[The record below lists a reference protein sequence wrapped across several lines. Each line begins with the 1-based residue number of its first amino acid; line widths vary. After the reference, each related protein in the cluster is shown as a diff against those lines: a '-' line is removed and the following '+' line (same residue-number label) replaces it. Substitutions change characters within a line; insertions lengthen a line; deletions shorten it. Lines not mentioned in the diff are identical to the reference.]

1 MKKLLWAILATAI
14 IAGANPETC
23 YAKKKSKKNDKKEQ
37 VKDTTA
43 KESKYEKLIK
53 GAKTQKGMFTLH
65 ITNDNKLLVE
75 VPDSLMNRTFLLSS
89 RVAATTD
96 PKIFVAGEMTTNPF
110 MIRFSKNEQSLFM
123 HLVQHRNIIDE
134 NDPIAASFDKNFGD
148 PIIKAFKIST
158 QNGKDVVV
166 DMSDFFKG
174 NEKIISPM
182 PTPTPGS
189 SSKIKTG
196 TYTAAN
202 SYILGAKS
210 FPQNSEIR
218 SVLSFTGDNNCT
230 VTMHR
235 SLVLLPERPMTPRI
249 YDRRVGFF
257 SSGKNIYSSDK
268 DRIDYTKYVHRWR
281 LEPKE
286 EDMERYFAGELVEPR
301 QPIIF
306 YVDSAFPDK
315 WRDVVKQG
323 IEDWNTAF
331 EAAGFKNAI
340 QARDYPKND
349 PDFDPDDMR
358 YSCVKYA
365 ATTIANAMGPSFV
378 DPRSGEI
385 LTADVIW
392 YHNIVSLL
400 HNWRFCQTA
409 ATDPRVRKPV
419 FDDDVM
425 RESMRYVASHEIGH
439 TLGLMHNMGASFAYP
454 VDSLRSPS
462 FTQKYGTTPSIMDYA
477 RNNYIAQPGDFDRG
491 VKLTPPILGVY
502 DIYAIA
508 WGYRLIPGANTPI
521 EEVATLTQWIE
532 EKKADPMYEFGAQQF
547 MAIIDPT
554 DQTEDLSNDHLRAG
568 DYAISNLK
576 IIMSNLEKWAAE
588 PGKPYDDLDEIYD
601 QLVKQYSRHIGHVM
615 TYIGGVEFKD
625 ARQGGKN
632 AARTHLDRATQKKA
646 MQWLMRQARTY
657 NDWLT
662 PTQLMMKLDRT
673 LNCNDN
679 LRRSIVGCLLNSTA
693 LYRIEESG
701 LVNNRK
707 NYTLDTYLDDA
718 LTELFKASYQG
729 KKLDAA
735 ERDIQSAAL
744 AVIIKYSGLTPTSG
758 KKTSSTKA
766 FSDYQAIVSLGYSPD
781 VPCSHTA
788 CEANREE
795 EVSFLRIN
803 MGQPGIS
810 NTRIAPLMTAHLKKI
825 ESLYKQQRAR
835 TSDKTTRDFYDYQ
848 LMQIK
853 ELFN

>member
-286 EDMERYFAGELVEPR
+286 EDREAYFRGELVEPAK
-301 QPIIF
+301 PIVF

-315 WRDVVKQG
+315 WRDIVKQG
-323 IEDWNTAF
+323 VEDWNTAF

-340 QARDYPKND
+340 IARDYPKDD

-365 ATTIANAMGPSFV
+365 VTDIANAMGPSYV

-392 YHNIVSLL
+392 YHNVISLV
-400 HNWRFCQTA
+400 HNWRFAQTGA
-409 ATDPRVRKPV
+409 VDKRVRKET
-419 FDDDVM
+419 FDNDVM
-425 RESMRYVASHEIGH
+425 RESLRYVASHEIGH
-439 TLGLMHNMGASFAYP
+439 TLGLMHNMGASYSFP
-454 VDSLRSPS
+454 IDSLRSPS

-477 RNNYIAQPGDFDRG
+477 RNNFVAQPGDYERG
-491 VKLTPPILGVY
+491 VRLTPPILGVY
-502 DIYAIA
+502 DIYAIN
-508 WGYRLIPGANTPI
+508 WGYRLIPDAKTPKDEI
-521 EEVATLTQWIE
+521 PTLDKWIE
-532 EKKADPMYEFGAQQF
+532 EKKDDPMYTFG
-547 MAIIDPT
+547 
-554 DQTEDLSNDHLRAG
+554 
-568 DYAISNLK
+568 
-576 IIMSNLEKWAAE
+576 
-588 PGKPYDDLDEIYD
+588 
-601 QLVKQYSRHIGHVM
+601 
-615 TYIGGVEFKD
+615 
-625 ARQGGKN
+625 
-632 AARTHLDRATQKKA
+632 DRK
-646 MQWLMRQARTY
+646 
-657 NDWLT
+657 
-662 PTQLMMKLDRT
+662 
-673 LNCNDN
+673 
-679 LRRSIVGCLLNSTA
+679 SV
-693 LYRIEESG
+693 
-701 LVNNRK
+701 V
-707 NYTLDTYLDDA
+707 
-718 LTELFKASYQG
+718 
-729 KKLDAA
+729 
-735 ERDIQSAAL
+735 
-744 AVIIKYSGLTPTSG
+744 
-758 KKTSSTKA
+758 
-766 FSDYQAIVSLGYSPD
+766 
-781 VPCSHTA
+781 
-788 CEANREE
+788 
-795 EVSFLRIN
+795 
-803 MGQPGIS
+803 
-810 NTRIAPLMTAHLKKI
+810 
-825 ESLYKQQRAR
+825 
-835 TSDKTTRDFYDYQ
+835 
-848 LMQIK
+848 
-853 ELFN
+853 

>member
-148 PIIKAFKIST
+148 PIIKAFKISAK
-158 QNGKDVVV
+158 NGKDVVV

>member
-148 PIIKAFKIST
+148 PIIKAFKISAK
-158 QNGKDVVV
+158 NGKDVVV

-286 EDMERYFAGELVEPR
+286 EDREAYFRGELVEPAK
-301 QPIIF
+301 PIVF

-315 WRDVVKQG
+315 WRDIVKQG
-323 IEDWNTAF
+323 VEDWNTAF
-331 EAAGFKNAI
+331 EAAGFKNA
-340 QARDYPKND
+340 K
-349 PDFDPDDMR
+349 
-358 YSCVKYA
+358 
-365 ATTIANAMGPSFV
+365 
-378 DPRSGEI
+378 
-385 LTADVIW
+385 
-392 YHNIVSLL
+392 
-400 HNWRFCQTA
+400 
-409 ATDPRVRKPV
+409 
-419 FDDDVM
+419 
-425 RESMRYVASHEIGH
+425 IG
-439 TLGLMHNMGASFAYP
+439 
-454 VDSLRSPS
+454 
-462 FTQKYGTTPSIMDYA
+462 
-477 RNNYIAQPGDFDRG
+477 
-491 VKLTPPILGVY
+491 
-502 DIYAIA
+502 
-508 WGYRLIPGANTPI
+508 
-521 EEVATLTQWIE
+521 
-532 EKKADPMYEFGAQQF
+532 
-547 MAIIDPT
+547 
-554 DQTEDLSNDHLRAG
+554 RA
-568 DYAISNLK
+568 
-576 IIMSNLEKWAAE
+576 
-588 PGKPYDDLDEIYD
+588 
-601 QLVKQYSRHIGHVM
+601 HV
-615 TYIGGVEFKD
+615 
-625 ARQGGKN
+625 
-632 AARTHLDRATQKKA
+632 
-646 MQWLMRQARTY
+646 
-657 NDWLT
+657 
-662 PTQLMMKLDRT
+662 
-673 LNCNDN
+673 
-679 LRRSIVGCLLNSTA
+679 
-693 LYRIEESG
+693 
-701 LVNNRK
+701 
-707 NYTLDTYLDDA
+707 
-718 LTELFKASYQG
+718 
-729 KKLDAA
+729 
-735 ERDIQSAAL
+735 
-744 AVIIKYSGLTPTSG
+744 
-758 KKTSSTKA
+758 
-766 FSDYQAIVSLGYSPD
+766 
-781 VPCSHTA
+781 
-788 CEANREE
+788 
-795 EVSFLRIN
+795 
-803 MGQPGIS
+803 
-810 NTRIAPLMTAHLKKI
+810 
-825 ESLYKQQRAR
+825 
-835 TSDKTTRDFYDYQ
+835 
-848 LMQIK
+848 
-853 ELFN
+853 